1 MIARANC
8 ILLAL
13 ALFAHP
19 SVSLS
24 PLRPAP
30 VKAVG
35 GGGGGG
41 ARSRTPLLGAAPCDT
56 AESGV
61 LAAAAAN
68 DVARGATLRGL
79 LLSDASGAEA
89 ALGAAM
95 GPGKAVVVFLRHL
108 G

>member
-1 MIARANC
+1 MTARAIC
-8 ILLAL
+8 ILIAL

-19 SVSLS
+19 SVSWS
-24 PLRPAP
+24 PFRPAP
-30 VKAVG
+30 LKAVG
-35 GGGGGG
+35 AAAA
-41 ARSRTPLLGAAPCDT
+41 ARSRTPLLAAARCD
-56 AESGV
+56 AADSGV

-68 DVARGATLRGL
+68 DVARGTTLRGL

>member
-30 VKAVG
+30 VKAV
-35 GGGGGG
+35 GGG